1 MKNLKSVV
9 SLLSFFLVL
18 QFSPPVPGDEE
29 KLVPATLEEL
39 KTAVADVIREKEVP
53 AVGIAMVDESGPVWV
68 GALGKASLEDNI
80 DANENTMFRIGSTSK
95 MFVALSVLKLV
106 EEGKLSLDDRVAVL
120 APDVIFENPW
130 ESTHPVRLVH
140 LLEHTT
146 GWDDIH
152 LPEYAHNDPTPAT
165 LKEGLDYHPHSRISR
180 WKPGTRMSYCNAG
193 PPVAAYIVEQ
203 ITGQD
208 FEQYVQ
214 ENFFAPMGMD
224 TMTYRLTDDVRQQAA
239 TLYANGNQPQEYWHI
254 VMRPSG
260 SINASPAD
268 MAKFVQFYLNRGA
281 VDGQQLI
288 SRSSLDRMETVTST
302 SGAKAGQSTGY
313 GLHNYSSVY
322 ENWVYREHNGGVNGG
337 ITEFSYLPEAVAG
350 HAIMI
355 NSDNGE
361 AVREISRLV
370 RAYETRNLPPK
381 VVKSEMEVTPANREI
396 EGFYYTI
403 NPRQQVAF
411 FMERVMNIQKLSFEG
426 NRLQRK
432 GLFDN
437 EPVEYFP
444 VSDTLYKSAETGLV
458 SLSSTTDPL
467 AGAVVHSNMA
477 TLKPVSAVTVYGQL
491 GIAALWGFFIAS
503 SLLFFP
509 VWLVRRLRGKIT
521 PGAAI
526 RIRLWPF
533 LAGISVLIVVGLFS
547 LGISDPFKQLGE
559 PTAISVGILIATLT
573 FALFAIMGLNC
584 SWRERKVKMNR
595 VVYWH
600 STAATALHLILALY
614 FLSFGIIGL
623 MTWA

>member
-1 MKNLKSVV
+1 
-9 SLLSFFLVL
+9 
-18 QFSPPVPGDEE
+18 
-29 KLVPATLEEL
+29 
-39 KTAVADVIREKEVP
+39 
-53 AVGIAMVDESGPVWV
+53 
-68 GALGKASLEDNI
+68 
-80 DANENTMFRIGSTSK
+80 

-106 EEGKLSLDDRVAVL
+106 EEGKLSLDDRVAGL

-130 ESTHPVRLVH
+130 ESTDPVRLVH

-165 LKEGLDYHPHSRISR
+165 LKEGLDFHPHSRISS

-203 ITGQD
+203 VTGQD

-214 ENFFAPMGMD
+214 ENFFTPMGMD
-224 TMTYRLTDDVRQQAA
+224 TMTYRLSDDVRQQGA

-281 VDGQQLI
+281 VEGQQLI
-288 SRSSLDRMETVTST
+288 SRSSLERMETVTST

-313 GLHNYSSVY
+313 GLHNYSSMY

-337 ITEFSYLPEAVAG
+337 LTEFSYLPEAGAG

-361 AVREISRLV
+361 GYREISRLV

-381 VVKSEMEVTPANREI
+381 VVESEIEVTPANREI

-411 FMERVMNIQKLSFEG
+411 HSGHGVARYPGTLFPEFWHHRSDDL
-426 NRLQRK
+426 
-432 GLFDN
+432 GL
-437 EPVEYFP
+437 
-444 VSDTLYKSAETGLV
+444 
-458 SLSSTTDPL
+458 
-467 AGAVVHSNMA
+467 
-477 TLKPVSAVTVYGQL
+477 
-491 GIAALWGFFIAS
+491 
-503 SLLFFP
+503 
-509 VWLVRRLRGKIT
+509 
-521 PGAAI
+521 
-526 RIRLWPF
+526 
-533 LAGISVLIVVGLFS
+533 
-547 LGISDPFKQLGE
+547 
-559 PTAISVGILIATLT
+559 
-573 FALFAIMGLNC
+573 
-584 SWRERKVKMNR
+584 KVKEQG
-595 VVYWH
+595 
-600 STAATALHLILALY
+600 I
-614 FLSFGIIGL
+614 FLESGDKTKTIF
-623 MTWA
+623 M

>member
-1 MKNLKSVV
+1 MKHFKLVV

-18 QFSPPVPGDEE
+18 QFSPPVPGDEK
-29 KLVPATLEEL
+29 KLVPGTLEEL
-39 KTAVADVIREKEVP
+39 KIAVADVIREKEVP
-53 AVGIAMVDESGPVWV
+53 AVGIAMVDENGPVWV
-68 GALGKASLEDNI
+68 GSLGKASLEDNI

-130 ESTHPVRLVH
+130 ESTDPVRLVH

-152 LPEYAHNDPTPAT
+152 LSEYAHNDPTPAT
-165 LKEGLDYHPHSRISR
+165 LKEGLDFHPHSRFSR
-180 WKPGTRMSYCNAG
+180 WTPGTRMSYCNAG

-203 ITGQD
+203 VTGQD

-214 ENFFAPMGMD
+214 ENFFTPMGMD
-224 TMTYRLTDDVRQQAA
+224 TMTYRLNDDVRQHGA

-337 ITEFSYLPEAVAG
+337 LTELSYLPEAGAG

-361 AVREISRLV
+361 ALREISRLV

-381 VVKSEMEVTPANREI
+381 VVKSETEVTPANLEI
-396 EGFYYTI
+396 EGFYYAI

-411 FMERVMNIQKLSFEG
+411 FLERVLNVQKLSF
-426 NRLQRK
+426 NSDRLQRK

-458 SLSSTTDPL
+458 SLSRTTDPL

-477 TLKPVSAVTVYGQL
+477 TLKPVSAMVVYGQL
-491 GIAALWGFFIAS
+491 VIMALWGGFIAS

-526 RIRLWPF
+526 RIRLWPL
-533 LAGISVLIVVGLFS
+533 LAGVSILVVVGLFM

-559 PTAISVGILIATLT
+559 PTAISMGIMISTLT
-573 FALFAIMGLNC
+573 FALFALIGLNC
-584 SWRERKVKMNR
+584 SWRERKTNMNR
-595 VVYWH
+595 VAYWH
-600 STAATALHLILALY
+600 STAATVLHVILALY